1 MYEVKIPVSI
11 GELVDKITILQ
22 IKSKKIS
29 NEDQLVNIE
38 RELHALEAA
47 HRDLSLV
54 GADGMQ
60 AELLAVNRRLWDAED
75 AIRLAEAEGNFG
87 PEFVALARS
96 VYQLNDIRFSIKKKL
111 NQTFCSSLVEE
122 KSYEH
127 L

>member
-75 AIRLAEAEGNFG
+75 AIRLAEAEGHFG

-111 NQTFCSSLVEE
+111 NKTFCSSLVEE